1 MSPLYACRDL
11 VQRYEG
17 REVLRLPELTVDE
30 GEVLALTGPNG
41 CGKST
46 LLRLLAFLE
55 RPASGRLHYAG
66 GEDPRQEVTLLLQDA
81 YLLRASVFANVTL
94 GLRLRRQRQG
104 LRDIYEECMRAV
116 GFAEPGEL
124 AGRDR
129 RALSGGERQRVALAA
144 RLALRPR
151 VLLLDEPTSSVDA
164 RSGRAIVEAVRA
176 CVGRGT
182 TVICATH
189 DRALMTA
196 LAAREVTL
204 GRRWDESD
212 PAGAASSSD
221 GGGGRA

>member
-1 MSPLYACRDL
+1 MSPLYVCRNL

-55 RPASGRLHYAG
+55 RPAAGLLRYSGG
-66 GEDPRQEVTLLLQDA
+66 DEPRQEVTLLLQDA
-81 YLLRASVFANVTL
+81 YLMRCSVFANVTL
-94 GLRLRRQRQG
+94 GLRLRHQRQE
-104 LRDIYEECMRAV
+104 LRAIYEECMRAV
-116 GFAEPGEL
+116 GFAAPGEL

-151 VLLLDEPTSSVDA
+151 VLLLDEPTASVDA
-164 RSGRAIVEAVRA
+164 RSARAIVDAVRA

-196 LAAREVTL
+196 LAAREVAL
-204 GRRWDESD
+204 GRRWDED
-212 PAGAASSSD
+212 AAGA
-221 GGGGRA
+221 GGGA

>member
-1 MSPLYACRDL
+1 MSPLYVCRNL

-55 RPASGRLHYAG
+55 RPASGWLHYAG

-104 LRDIYEECMRAV
+104 LHDIYEECMRAV

>member
-1 MSPLYACRDL
+1 MRPLYVCRDL

-55 RPASGRLHYAG
+55 HPASGLLRYAG
-66 GEDPRQEVTLLLQDA
+66 GAEPRQEVTLLLQDA
-81 YLLRASVFANVTL
+81 YLLRCSVFANVTL

-104 LRDIYEECMRAV
+104 LRAIYEECMRAV
-116 GFAEPGEL
+116 GFADPEKL
-124 AGRDR
+124 AGRGP

-164 RSGRAIVEAVRA
+164 RSGRAIVEAVLA
-176 CVGRGT
+176 CVRQGT

-196 LAAREVTL
+196 LSAREVAL
-204 GRRWDESD
+204 GRRWDESC
-212 PAGAASSSD
+212 PAGPASPSVTE
-221 GGGGRA
+221 GEQA

>member
-1 MSPLYACRDL
+1 MSPLYVCRDL

-17 REVLRLPELTVDE
+17 RGVLRLPELTVDE

-94 GLRLRRQRQG
+94 GLRLRQQRQG

>member
-1 MSPLYACRDL
+1 MSPLYVCRDL

-104 LRDIYEECMRAV
+104 LHDIYEECMRAV

-212 PAGAASSSD
+212 PAGAVSSSD

>member
-1 MSPLYACRDL
+1 MSPLYVCRDL

-94 GLRLRRQRQG
+94 GLRLRQQRQG

-116 GFAEPGEL
+116 GFAEPDEL

-164 RSGRAIVEAVRA
+164 RSGRAIVEAVRS
-176 CVGRGT
+176 CVDRGT

-196 LAAREVTL
+196 LAAREVAL
-204 GRRWDESD
+204 GRRWDEGE
-212 PAGAASSSD
+212 AGA
-221 GGGGRA
+221 GGEA

>member
-1 MSPLYACRDL
+1 MSPLYVCREL

-55 RPASGRLHYAG
+55 RPASGLLHYG
-66 GEDPRQEVTLLLQDA
+66 GGAEPRQEVTLLLQDA
-81 YLLRASVFANVTL
+81 YLMRCSVFANVTL

-104 LRDIYEECMRAV
+104 LRDIYMECMRAV
-116 GFAEPGEL
+116 GFTEPGAL

-144 RLALRPR
+144 RLALNPR
-151 VLLLDEPTSSVDA
+151 VLLLDEPTASVDA
-164 RSGRAIVEAVRA
+164 RSGRAIVEAVHA

-196 LAAREVTL
+196 LAAREVAL
-204 GRRWDESD
+204 GRRWDESN
-212 PAGAASSSD
+212 PAGPVSSADS
-221 GGGGRA
+221 GGEQG

>member
-1 MSPLYACRDL
+1 MSPLYVCRDL

-104 LRDIYEECMRAV
+104 LHDIYEECMRAV

-196 LAAREVTL
+196 LAAREVSL

-212 PAGAASSSD
+212 PAGAASSFD